1 MVTMSDPSTWIWVVM
16 PETDDTW
23 LAEAEDMSHILPK
36 FRSM

>member
-1 MVTMSDPSTWIWVVM
+1 MVTMSDPSTWIWAVM

-23 LAEAEDMSHILPK
+23 LAEAEDVSPILPK